1 MKSLKRAALAV
12 LVVGVVLVVFLCC
25 SFVLFEGAP
34 SYLVFPSTRTI
45 AKRYLEVVIAGDVKQ
60 VGRLAGSDG
69 ECQVLM
75 QELAQADMEKLKGA
89 EVRNI
94 EIDVNYSTGSTEEL
108 EFATIRFEYCTFS
121 HPEWQAASMR
131 LMTDY
136 KFPGRR
142 YACGRQP

>member
-75 QELAQADMEKLKGA
+75 QELAQADNS
-89 EVRNI
+89 VRVLHFFAPRVAGGKYAL
-94 EIDVNYSTGSTEEL
+94 DDRLQVPWQTLRLWTST
-108 EFATIRFEYCTFS
+108 
-121 HPEWQAASMR
+121 
-131 LMTDY
+131 LMHQV
-136 KFPGRR
+136 RSS
-142 YACGRQP
+142 